1 VKVLASAD
9 ADYRAHAAAWKV
21 GSQQVAAVAKVS
33 GANAQD
39 VPASL
44 ALYAFPTPSEQ
55 ASPTWLGGGAQSGAA
70 KSLAATAAFLKTQGT
85 IQTVLADYSV
95 GVDPQFVQK
104 AAR

>member
-1 VKVLASAD
+1 MPITAPMRPRGRSARRRSRRSRRCP
-9 ADYRAHAAAWKV
+9 ARTRRTCR
-21 GSQQVAAVAKVS
+21 
-33 GANAQD
+33 
-39 VPASL
+39 PASRC
-44 ALYAFPTPSEQ
+44 TPSRRLP
-55 ASPTWLGGGAQSGAA
+55 SRRRRRLGGGAQSGAA

>member
-1 VKVLASAD
+1 T
-9 ADYRAHAAAWKV
+9 AWKV
-21 GSQQVAAVAKVS
+21 GSPQVAAVAKVS

-44 ALYAFPTPSEQ
+44 ALYAFPTAAEQ

-70 KSLAATAAFLKTQGT
+70 KSLAATATFLKSQGT
-85 IQTVLADYSV
+85 IQTVLSDYSA